1 MIPLRHEL
9 DDQGATKGV
18 VTLWLE
24 QPDRPVVVL
33 DRDLF
38 RRIDAALDA
47 IGDDVRGLV
56 LASASARVFV
66 AGADL
71 KEIDGL
77 SDPELDEY
85 LRLGAR
91 VMGRIA
97 SMPCPTVAAINGAA
111 LGGGLELAMHCDL
124 LVATMPPGTP
134 EKPPRPYPVG
144 LPEAGLGICP
154 GWGGTNLLPA
164 RMAPDRA
171 IRMTATGETFDVKA
185 AREHGL
191 IDELLDQPTRLLH
204 AARERAAHYKKDA
217 PRAHP
222 RSIGDADRREGVA
235 EALGR
240 VAPELPDTG
249 AARAVARCVRTGVEQ
264 GWDAAL
270 REERRLLIELRN
282 SEVAREKLAAFFA
295 KSK

>member
-1 MIPLRHEL
+1 MTPLRHER
-9 DDQGATKGV
+9 DEHGSTEGV

-24 QPDRPVVVL
+24 QSERPVVVL

-77 SDPELDEY
+77 NDAELDEY
-85 LRLGAR
+85 LTLGAR

-97 SMPCPTVAAINGAA
+97 SLPCTTVAAINGAA

-124 LVATMPPGTP
+124 LVASMPAGTP
-134 EKPPRPYPVG
+134 EKPARPYPVG

-191 IDELLDQPTRLLH
+191 IDELLDQPSRLLH
-204 AARERAAHYKKDA
+204 AARERAGRRPKAA

-222 RSIGDADRREGVA
+222 RSIGDDDRREGCR
-235 EALGR
+235 EALERIG
-240 VAPELPDTG
+240 PELPDTG
-249 AARAVARCVRTGVEQ
+249 AARAVARCVRTGVEE
-264 GWDAAL
+264 GWEAAL

-282 SEVAREKLAAFFA
+282 TEVAREKLAAFFA